1 MNPASSETPTFR
13 PVLACE
19 PRRRF
24 FPCVSKYATEPPI
37 AETDRQTARARAKAR
52 KATLYALTIV
62 CHDEAD
68 QQELFKQAARSF
80 AGRRIRVV
88 VS

>member
-1 MNPASSETPTFR
+1 MKALSPP
-13 PVLACE
+13 
-19 PRRRF
+19 
-24 FPCVSKYATEPPI
+24 KYAAEAPI
-37 AETDRQTARARAKAR
+37 SEAERHAARNRAKAR
-52 KATLYALTIV
+52 KSTLYALTVV

-68 QQELFKQAARSF
+68 QKKLFNQAARQF